1 MLVVSEIRSQEYR
14 ISEARAEC
22 TRDEERLV
30 GGSDSYPAVAVEKAD
45 PLRSP
50 LEWSGKRGMVRDDHG
65 SLFAWEPSCVWKFVG
80 CRRVARGGRETRAGT
95 VSGTMTSKGAH
106 MKLRWILT
114 LLAFSHFVFT
124 VLPLDA
130 AIQTITVTHTY
141 VLDYNDSRNDAR
153 LLCFLEAKRKVLE
166 LAGTLIQSSSEV
178 KNFELTKDQI
188 TSYSAAILSVE
199 TVHESFDYTSEQ
211 NTLTLTVKAAVDT
224 EETSKQLV
232 AIASDRILQQQIDER
247 LKMLQQLEEAIKR
260 TNTQL
265 ARATPEQAGELREER
280 TFVFTVLA
288 DLEKGHRVAKK

>member
-1 MLVVSEIRSQEYR
+1 
-14 ISEARAEC
+14 
-22 TRDEERLV
+22 
-30 GGSDSYPAVAVEKAD
+30 
-45 PLRSP
+45 
-50 LEWSGKRGMVRDDHG
+50 
-65 SLFAWEPSCVWKFVG
+65 
-80 CRRVARGGRETRAGT
+80 
-95 VSGTMTSKGAH
+95 

-166 LAGTLIQSSSEV
+166 LAETLIQSSSEV

-199 TVHESFDYTSEQ
+199 TIHESFDYTNEQ

-224 EETSKQLV
+224 EETRKQLV
-232 AIASDRILQQQIDER
+232 AIASDRSLQQQIDER

-265 ARATPEQAGELREER
+265 ARATPEQAGKLREER
-280 TFVFTVLA
+280 TVVFTVLA

>member
-1 MLVVSEIRSQEYR
+1 
-14 ISEARAEC
+14 
-22 TRDEERLV
+22 
-30 GGSDSYPAVAVEKAD
+30 
-45 PLRSP
+45 
-50 LEWSGKRGMVRDDHG
+50 
-65 SLFAWEPSCVWKFVG
+65 
-80 CRRVARGGRETRAGT
+80 
-95 VSGTMTSKGAH
+95 
-106 MKLRWILT
+106 
-114 LLAFSHFVFT
+114 
-124 VLPLDA
+124 
-130 AIQTITVTHTY
+130 
-141 VLDYNDSRNDAR
+141 
-153 LLCFLEAKRKVLE
+153 LE

-224 EETSKQLV
+224 EETRKQLV

-265 ARATPEQAGELREER
+265 ARATPEQAGKLREER
-280 TFVFTVLA
+280 IFVFTVLA

>member
-1 MLVVSEIRSQEYR
+1 
-14 ISEARAEC
+14 
-22 TRDEERLV
+22 
-30 GGSDSYPAVAVEKAD
+30 
-45 PLRSP
+45 
-50 LEWSGKRGMVRDDHG
+50 
-65 SLFAWEPSCVWKFVG
+65 
-80 CRRVARGGRETRAGT
+80 
-95 VSGTMTSKGAH
+95 

-130 AIQTITVTHTY
+130 ATQTITVTHTY

-166 LAGTLIQSSSEV
+166 LAGTLIQSSSEG

-199 TVHESFDYTSEQ
+199 TIHESFDYTSEQ

-224 EETSKQLV
+224 EETKRQLV
-232 AIASDRILQQQIDER
+232 AIASDRTLQQIDER

-265 ARATPEQAGELREER
+265 ARATPEQAGALREER
-280 TFVFTVLA
+280 NFVFTVLA
-288 DLEKGHRVAKK
+288 NLEKRHRVAKK

>member
-1 MLVVSEIRSQEYR
+1 
-14 ISEARAEC
+14 
-22 TRDEERLV
+22 
-30 GGSDSYPAVAVEKAD
+30 
-45 PLRSP
+45 
-50 LEWSGKRGMVRDDHG
+50 
-65 SLFAWEPSCVWKFVG
+65 
-80 CRRVARGGRETRAGT
+80 
-95 VSGTMTSKGAH
+95 
-106 MKLRWILT
+106 
-114 LLAFSHFVFT
+114 
-124 VLPLDA
+124 
-130 AIQTITVTHTY
+130 
-141 VLDYNDSRNDAR
+141 
-153 LLCFLEAKRKVLE
+153 LE

-224 EETSKQLV
+224 EETRKQLV

-265 ARATPEQAGELREER
+265 ARATPEQAGKLREER

>member
-1 MLVVSEIRSQEYR
+1 
-14 ISEARAEC
+14 
-22 TRDEERLV
+22 
-30 GGSDSYPAVAVEKAD
+30 
-45 PLRSP
+45 
-50 LEWSGKRGMVRDDHG
+50 
-65 SLFAWEPSCVWKFVG
+65 
-80 CRRVARGGRETRAGT
+80 
-95 VSGTMTSKGAH
+95 

-130 AIQTITVTHTY
+130 ATQTIMVTHTY

-199 TVHESFDYTSEQ
+199 TIHESFDYTNEQ

-224 EETSKQLV
+224 EETRKQLV

-280 TFVFTVLA
+280 NVVITVLA
-288 DLEKGHRVAKK
+288 DLEKRHRVAKK